1 MITKVFF
8 NQFLNQMISLL
19 YVVLLLAGKSLL
31 LLSVAKLLF
40 NHIWDVLKDVPSFQS
55 EYGTILRHLLA
66 LRHYKFHMRKRVY
79 GSEFSFPYVY
89 QCSRILS
96 CFWIYFFVI
105 IFILIWQGLVLLY
118 MEKVEKSLSSDDS
131 GQSNTTEEI
140 FRCIQTL
147 QSLLE
152 NPPGDFPD
160 NLQEDIV
167 KGFVGIFSY
176 VR

>member
-1 MITKVFF
+1 M
-8 NQFLNQMISLL
+8 FLI
-19 YVVLLLAGKSLL
+19 
-31 LLSVAKLLF
+31 
-40 NHIWDVLKDVPSFQS
+40 
-55 EYGTILRHLLA
+55 
-66 LRHYKFHMRKRVY
+66 
-79 GSEFSFPYVY
+79 
-89 QCSRILS
+89 
-96 CFWIYFFVI
+96 FFVI